1 MPLFCMEK
9 RKKYFEIIYKGML
22 IGSTMLIPGV
32 SGGSMAIILGIY
44 DRLVSAVSSFTK
56 NVKEN
61 LFLLLSF
68 TLSAGVGMFLL
79 AKPILVLWE
88 MYPKVMGF
96 FFVGA
101 VAGGVPAIYKE
112 AKVEKIKWRHV
123 AYVLTGFLIAAAMS
137 LPGINAMAATTD
149 GQLSA
154 LYLFVAGIIAA
165 VALVL
170 PGISVSFLLLFL
182 GLYNELMR
190 AVSEMNVSFL
200 LPLGLGI
207 LLGVVLVTKAL
218 ETAMKRY
225 PGITYLMILGFVAG
239 SLLEVF
245 PGMPAG
251 YEWIWCLSVAA
262 SGFYCIVSLSGAENK
277 QNI

>member
-1 MPLFCMEK
+1 MPFFCMQ
-9 RKKYFEIIYKGML
+9 KKNSKTEIMYKGLL

-44 DRLVSAVSSFTK
+44 DRLVAAVSSFTK
-56 NVKEN
+56 NIKEN
-61 LFLLLSF
+61 MLLLLLF
-68 TLSAGVGMFLL
+68 TASAGVGMFLL

-88 MYPKVMGF
+88 MYPKAMGF
-96 FFVGA
+96 FFMGA

-112 AKVEKIKWRHV
+112 AKVEKIKWRYA
-123 AYVLTGFLIAAAMS
+123 AYVLIGFLIAAVMT
-137 LPGINAMAATTD
+137 LPGINAVATSEN

-154 LYLFVAGIIAA
+154 LYLFIAGIIAA

-170 PGISVSFLLLFL
+170 PGISVSFLLLFM

-190 AVSEMNVSFL
+190 AVSEMDVSFL

-207 LLGVVLVTKAL
+207 LLGVVLVTRAL

-225 PGITYLMILGFVAG
+225 PKITYLLILGFVAG

-245 PGMPAG
+245 PGMPMS
-251 YEWIWCLSVAA
+251 YEWIWCMSTAA
-262 SGFYCIVSLSGAENK
+262 SGFYCIVSLSKAENK
-277 QNI
+277 

>member
-1 MPLFCMEK
+1 MQ
-9 RKKYFEIIYKGML
+9 KKNSRLEILYKGLL

-44 DRLVSAVSSFTK
+44 DRLVLAVSSFTQNK
-56 NVKEN
+56 KEN
-61 LFLLLSF
+61 ILLLLMFAS
-68 TLSAGVGMFLL
+68 SAGVGMFLL

-88 MYPKVMGF
+88 MYPKAMGF

-112 AKVEKIKWRHV
+112 AKIEKIKWRYA
-123 AYVLTGFLIAAAMS
+123 AYVLIGFLIAAAMS
-137 LPGINAMAATTD
+137 LPGVSAVATAKS
-149 GQLSA
+149 GQLSVW
-154 LYLFVAGIIAA
+154 YLFIAGIVAA

-182 GLYNELMR
+182 GLYDELMQ
-190 AVSEMNVSFL
+190 AVSEMNIAFL
-200 LPLGLGI
+200 APIGLGI
-207 LLGVVLVTKAL
+207 LVGIVLTTKGL
-218 ETAMKRY
+218 EKAMKNY
-225 PGITYLMILGFVAG
+225 PKITYLMILGFVAG

-245 PGMPAG
+245 PGMPRG

-262 SGFYCIVSLSGAENK
+262 SGFYCIVSLTRAEEK
-277 QNI
+277 AE

>member
-1 MPLFCMEK
+1 MPLFYMQ
-9 RKKYFEIIYKGML
+9 KKKLKLEILYKGML

-44 DRLVSAVSSFTK
+44 DRLVAAVSSFTR
-56 NVKEN
+56 NIRGNAV
-61 LFLLLSF
+61 FLLQF
-68 TLSAGVGMFLL
+68 AIGAGLGMFLL

-88 MYPKVMGF
+88 MYPKAMGF
-96 FFVGA
+96 FFMGA

-112 AKVEKIKWRHV
+112 AGVEKIKWRYA
-123 AYVLTGFLIAAAMS
+123 AYVLIGFLIAAGMS
-137 LPGINAMAATTD
+137 LPGVDAVTTAGS

-170 PGISVSFLLLFL
+170 PGISVSFLLLFM
-182 GLYNELMR
+182 GLYNDLMR
-190 AVSEMNVSFL
+190 AVSEMDLSFL
-200 LPLGLGI
+200 LPMGLGI

-218 ETAMKRY
+218 ETAMKKY
-225 PGITYLMILGFVAG
+225 PRVTYLMILGFVAG

-245 PGMPAG
+245 PGMPIG

-262 SGFYCIVSLSGAENK
+262 SGFYCIVSLSGAEK
-277 QNI
+277 TIE